1 MERVFFGIEPPKE
14 VVEVL
19 QGLCHGVPNARWLD
33 PESYHITI
41 LFLGEQR
48 ESEIEKLVSALHWFE
63 FSEFEVELQSV
74 GYFPAEG
81 RPNVLY
87 AGVENWEE
95 LKELNQKLRS
105 LVHSKTSIQ
114 CERRKLHPHLTL
126 ARLKKSPFNRILQWV
141 QLRSSFSTEAFPVQE
156 FHLYK
161 SHLGAKGAH
170 YEKILTVALR

>member
-1 MERVFFGIEPPKE
+1 MERVFFGIEPPE
-14 VVEVL
+14 ETMEAL
-19 QGLCHGVPNARWLD
+19 CGLCHGVPNARWLD
-33 PESYHITI
+33 PQNYHITL

-48 ESEIEKLVSALHWFE
+48 ETEIEKLVSALHWFE

-87 AGVENWEE
+87 AGVENWSE
-95 LKELNQKLRS
+95 LKELNQSLRA

-126 ARLKKSPFNRILQWV
+126 ARLKKSPFNRVLQWV
-141 QLRSSFSTEAFPVQE
+141 QFHSCFSTDGFPVQE
-156 FHLYK
+156 FHLYR
-161 SHLGAKGAH
+161 SLLGPKGAQ
-170 YEKILTVALR
+170 YEKILTVPLG

>member
-1 MERVFFGIEPPKE
+1 MERVFFGIEPPEE

-19 QGLCHGVPNARWLD
+19 QGLCQGVPNARWLD
-33 PESYHITI
+33 PQNYHITL

-48 ESEIEKLVSALHWFE
+48 ETEIEKLVSALHWFE
-63 FSEFEVELQSV
+63 FCEFEVELQSV

-87 AGVENWEE
+87 AGIENWEE
-95 LKELNQKLRS
+95 LKDLNQQLRA
-105 LVHSKTSIQ
+105 LVHNKTSIQ

-141 QLRSSFSTEAFPVQE
+141 QFHSSFSTEAFPVQE

-161 SHLGAKGAH
+161 SQLGAKGAR
-170 YEKILTVALR
+170 YERILTVALR